1 MHSDIYFIA
10 VSFMEVNT
18 VNYSPP
24 PHPDLPSKVPC
35 HLKEVFS
42 ECTRAAKMAWIAES
56 GLAEFPDEDLSDEHL
71 SKLYK
76 IACRKLARHQSNSQA

>member
-1 MHSDIYFIA
+1 MGA
-10 VSFMEVNT
+10 TGTVSYMEVIT
-18 VNYSPP
+18 VNSSPP
-24 PHPDLPSKVPC
+24 PHPDLPTKVPF

-71 SKLYK
+71 GKLYK
-76 IACRKLARHQSNSQA
+76 AACWKLARHQKNPQAPRP